1 MPFFTYALLECVHLL
16 VRERIGLGNDW
27 NEVDLGVESA
37 HDLDVKRLQRV
48 ACGLDEIDAGVNAIV
63 NNVNAVD
70 LVLSIK
76 VRIEALLDVLDN
88 RTP

>member
-1 MPFFTYALLECVHLL
+1 MA
-16 VRERIGLGNDW
+16 
-27 NEVDLGVESA
+27 S
-37 HDLDVKRLQRV
+37 
-48 ACGLDEIDAGVNAIV
+48 GLDEIDAGVNAIV